1 MDTTGVTQAG
11 GAATG
16 AWAQQLSL
24 TPKKNKGKKY
34 IFLSIGLYSSVY
46 DFQRP

>member
-16 AWAQQLSL
+16 AWAKQLSIM
-24 TPKKNKGKKY
+24 PKKNKGKMH
-34 IFLSIGLYSSVY
+34 IFLNIGAYSSVY
-46 DFQRP
+46 DFKRP

>member
-1 MDTTGVTQAG
+1 METTGVEQAA

-24 TPKKNKGKKY
+24 TPRKKKGKKHN
-34 IFLSIGLYSSVY
+34 FLSIGLYSSVY